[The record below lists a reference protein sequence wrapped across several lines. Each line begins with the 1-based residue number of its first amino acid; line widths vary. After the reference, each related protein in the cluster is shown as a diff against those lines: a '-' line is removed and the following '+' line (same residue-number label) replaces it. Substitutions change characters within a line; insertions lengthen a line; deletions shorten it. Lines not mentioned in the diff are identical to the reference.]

1 MMHDR
6 SYREPADY
14 VIWATSAMLALLVGM
29 AVAFFLWLGLHRVTE
44 SGLALAAVGMLAAGT
59 VLVALSLDRP
69 LVRVFLVVMAAV
81 FVLGYT
87 LGGPAFSHLVA

>member
-14 VIWATSAMLALLVGM
+14 VIWTTSAMLALLVGTAM
-29 AVAFFLWLGLHRVTE
+29 AFFLWVGLHRVTE
-44 SGLALAAVGMLAAGT
+44 SGLALAAVGTLGAGT

-69 LVRVFLVVMAAV
+69 LLRTFLVVMAAV

-87 LGGPAFSHLVA
+87 LGGPAFAHLVA

>member
-1 MMHDR
+1 MMHDD

-29 AVAFFLWLGLHRVTE
+29 AVAFLLWVGLHRVTE
-44 SGLALAAVGMLAAGT
+44 SGMALAAVGTLGAGT
-59 VLVALSLDRP
+59 VLVGLSLDRP

>member
-6 SYREPADY
+6 SFREPADY
-14 VIWATSAMLALLVGM
+14 VIWTTSAMLALLVGT
-29 AVAFFLWLGLHRVTE
+29 AVAFLLWVGLHRVSE
-44 SGLALAAVGMLAAGT
+44 SGLALAAVGTLGAGT

-69 LVRVFLVVMAAV
+69 LLRVFLVVMAAV

-87 LGGPAFSHLVA
+87 LGGPAFARLIA

>member
-6 SYREPADY
+6 SFREPADY
-14 VIWATSAMLALLVGM
+14 VIWMTSAMLALLVGM
-29 AVAFFLWLGLHRVTE
+29 AVAFFLWVGLHRVTE
-44 SGLALAAVGMLAAGT
+44 SGLALAAVGTLGAGT
-59 VLVALSLDRP
+59 VLIALALDRP

-87 LGGPAFSHLVA
+87 LGGPAFARLVA

>member
-1 MMHDR
+1 MHDDR

-14 VIWATSAMLALLVGM
+14 VIWATLTMLALLVGM
-29 AVAFFLWLGLHRVTE
+29 AVAFFLWVGLHRVTE
-44 SGLALAAVGMLAAGT
+44 SGLALAAVGTLGAGT

-69 LVRVFLVVMAAV
+69 LIRVFLVVMAAV

>member
-14 VIWATSAMLALLVGM
+14 VIWMTSAMLALLVGT
-29 AVAFFLWLGLHRVTE
+29 AVAFFLWVGLHRVAE
-44 SGLALAAVGMLAAGT
+44 SGLALAAVGMLGAGT

-69 LVRVFLVVMAAV
+69 LLRIFLVVMAAV
-81 FVLGYT
+81 FVLGYS
-87 LGGPAFSHLVA
+87 LGGPAFAHLVA